1 MSVGYLSLLL
11 IIRSRVGRWVDILL
25 GGVGFFHTLVSLLV
39 LLLSCPK
46 SNSNN
51 VLALSVILKQSE
63 KHNTHRHAD
72 TCTDCLQQRHK
83 CCNYHSQRSP
93 IFVRIKHSCQ
103 KFSVWSQVCSQWRNS
118 STLLKV
124 KRLGIK
130 KYKSIYSDVNM
141 HALTRW
147 HKFEIFEWVEMPFG
161 LSNSISSLPMGNFY
175 LGFKTLYTISEN
187 YRIAYKPM
195 LKKKKVRFFTS

>member
-1 MSVGYLSLLL
+1 MKRCPTKKTVKNPPWFQSGFGQIVNVCR
-11 IIRSRVGRWVDILL
+11 IFAFAINCEEQSRKIVDILL

-63 KHNTHRHAD
+63 KYNTHRHAD

-83 CCNYHSQRSP
+83 CCNYHSQQSP

-130 KYKSIYSDVNM
+130 KIQKHLQWRKYACLN
-141 HALTRW
+141 
-147 HKFEIFEWVEMPFG
+147 
-161 LSNSISSLPMGNFY
+161 
-175 LGFKTLYTISEN
+175 
-187 YRIAYKPM
+187 
-195 LKKKKVRFFTS
+195 KVT